1 MSRIFAIVCAFLA
14 AACTKLPEPVPEVAT
29 GKSNAASIAWVN
41 TKTTADVDSAFT
53 RAIAEK
59 KPVFLFWT
67 AAWCPPCNHVK
78 STIFTRDEFVAKSRA
93 FVPVYIDGDTP
104 SGQAL
109 GKRFNVSGY
118 PTMVLLTADGNEVTR
133 LEGSVEPAK
142 YMQLLDYGL
151 SGGAPARQLL
161 ASALSGRPI
170 SPEDWR
176 LLAYY
181 SWGTDEEQL
190 VTEKEVPATLLTL
203 ARSCPPTQ
211 REASSRLVLQALAA
225 ISTTKE
231 NEDR

>member
-1 MSRIFAIVCAFLA
+1 MKSMRLLA
-14 AACTKLPEPVPEVAT
+14 LLAVVAVAT
-29 GKSNAASIAWVN
+29 ACSKSPQQPAKPTSIAWV
-41 TKTTADVDSAFT
+41 KTDATGDIESAFAT
-53 RAIAEK
+53 AKAEK

-78 STIFTRDEFVAKSRA
+78 STIFTRDEFVAKSRS
-93 FVPVYIDGDTP
+93 FVPVYVDGDTA

-151 SGGAPARQLL
+151 SGGASARELL
-161 ASALSGRPI
+161 KSALAGKQI
-170 SPEDWR
+170 SAEDWR

-181 SWGTDEEQL
+181 SW
-190 VTEKEVPATLLTL
+190 
-203 ARSCPPTQ
+203 
-211 REASSRLVLQALAA
+211 
-225 ISTTKE
+225 
-231 NEDR
+231 